1 MKRERLVSRRTLVL
15 GVLCGL
21 VVGMLLHRSLMDE
34 SALLRHQSLRSVD
47 QATDQLIQHY
57 QAPLNQST
65 LTEAAIQGMVNRLDE
80 YSQVLDAQAYARLKA
95 STRGTFAGVG
105 IQVGL
110 RNGNFAVLSLLQDSP
125 AAAANIQ
132 VGDVI
137 TKIDGA
143 AVTGWQLSRVVD
155 QLRGSSGSAVNL
167 ELQRSVPG
175 GPPDRTVSIAVVV
188 VRQKLEAVYLHT
200 RLLENRIAYVRADQ
214 CYDTLAEDLTA
225 AVTTLTESAADNRS
239 DTAVQGL
246 VLDLRANPGGSLICA
261 VTSVDLF
268 IDSGTIATTEGHRGT
283 ESYDAT
289 SYTPFASTPLVV
301 LVDGGTASAA
311 EIIAGA
317 LQDYGRATIV
327 GGQTFGKGS
336 VQTLLPPLA
345 NGSALKITT
354 AHYRTPKG
362 RGFSE
367 VGLMPDVAV
376 KSLDESA
383 VLAAALQVIADQ
395 VNQAQTPS
403 LSSVE

>member
-1 MKRERLVSRRTLVL
+1 MKRERLVSLRTLVL

-65 LTEAAIQGMVNRLDE
+65 LHEAAIQGMVNRLDE

-143 AVTGWQLSRVVD
+143 AVTGWQLSQVVD

-175 GPPDRTVSIAVVV
+175 GPPGRTMDVAVVV

-376 KSLDESA
+376 NSLDESA

>member
-65 LTEAAIQGMVNRLDE
+65 LSEAAIQGMVNRLDE

-143 AVTGWQLSRVVD
+143 AVTGWQLSQVVD
-155 QLRGSSGSAVNL
+155 QLR
-167 ELQRSVPG
+167 
-175 GPPDRTVSIAVVV
+175 
-188 VRQKLEAVYLHT
+188 
-200 RLLENRIAYVRADQ
+200 
-214 CYDTLAEDLTA
+214 DL
-225 AVTTLTESAADNRS
+225 
-239 DTAVQGL
+239 
-246 VLDLRANPGGSLICA
+246 
-261 VTSVDLF
+261 
-268 IDSGTIATTEGHRGT
+268 
-283 ESYDAT
+283 
-289 SYTPFASTPLVV
+289 
-301 LVDGGTASAA
+301 
-311 EIIAGA
+311 
-317 LQDYGRATIV
+317 
-327 GGQTFGKGS
+327 
-336 VQTLLPPLA
+336 
-345 NGSALKITT
+345 
-354 AHYRTPKG
+354 
-362 RGFSE
+362 
-367 VGLMPDVAV
+367 
-376 KSLDESA
+376 
-383 VLAAALQVIADQ
+383 
-395 VNQAQTPS
+395 
-403 LSSVE
+403 

>member
-65 LTEAAIQGMVNRLDE
+65 LSEAAIQGMVNRLDE
-80 YSQVLDAQAYARLKA
+80 YSQVLNAQAYARLKA

-143 AVTGWQLSRVVD
+143 AVTGWQLSQVVD

-289 SYTPFASTPLVV
+289 SYTPFASTALVV

-376 KSLDESA
+376 NSLDESA

>member
-143 AVTGWQLSRVVD
+143 AVTGWQLSQVVD

-268 IDSGTIATTEGHRGT
+268 IDSGTIVTTEGHQGI
-283 ESYDAT
+283 EFYQAT
-289 SYTPFASTPLVV
+289 SSTPFALMPLAI
-301 LVDGGTASAA
+301 LVDGGTASSA

-376 KSLDESA
+376 NSLDESA

>member
-143 AVTGWQLSRVVD
+143 AVTGWQLSQVVD

-175 GPPDRTVSIAVVV
+175 GPPDRTVGIAVVV

-225 AVTTLTESAADNRS
+225 AVTTLTEPAADNRS

-289 SYTPFASTPLVV
+289 SYTPFASTALVV

-376 KSLDESA
+376 NSLDESA

>member
-21 VVGMLLHRSLMDE
+21 VVGMLLHRSLMGE

-57 QAPLNQST
+57 RAPLNQST

-143 AVTGWQLSRVVD
+143 AIIGWHLSRVVD

-175 GPPDRTVSIAVVV
+175 GAPDLTVNIAVVV

-376 KSLDESA
+376 NSLDESA

-395 VNQAQTPS
+395 AQTPS

>member
-143 AVTGWQLSRVVD
+143 AVTGWQLSQVVD

-175 GPPDRTVSIAVVV
+175 GPPDRTMDVAVVV

-289 SYTPFASTPLVV
+289 SYTPFASTALVV

-376 KSLDESA
+376 NSLDESA

>member
-143 AVTGWQLSRVVD
+143 AVTGWQLSQVVD

-188 VRQKLEAVYLHT
+188 VRQKFEAVYLHT

-268 IDSGTIATTEGHRGT
+268 IDSGTIVTTESHRGT

-376 KSLDESA
+376 NSLDESA

>member
-95 STRGTFAGVG
+95 STSGTFAGVG

-143 AVTGWQLSRVVD
+143 AVTGWQLSQVVD

-376 KSLDESA
+376 NSLDESA

>member
-21 VVGMLLHRSLMDE
+21 VVGMLLHRGLMDE

-143 AVTGWQLSRVVD
+143 AITGWQLSRVVD
-155 QLRGSSGSAVNL
+155 QLRGSSGSAVSL

-175 GPPDRTVSIAVVV
+175 GPPDRTVGIAVVV

-225 AVTTLTESAADNRS
+225 AVNTLTETATDNRS

-268 IDSGTIATTEGHRGT
+268 IDSGTIVTTEGHRGT

-289 SYTPFASTPLVV
+289 SYTPFPSTALVV

-376 KSLDESA
+376 NSLDESA

>member
-143 AVTGWQLSRVVD
+143 AVTGWQLSQVVD

-175 GPPDRTVSIAVVV
+175 GPPDRTMDVAVVV

-367 VGLMPDVAV
+367 VGLMPDIAV
-376 KSLDESA
+376 NSLDESA

-395 VNQAQTPS
+395 VHQAQTPS
-403 LSSVE
+403 LLSVE

>member
-143 AVTGWQLSRVVD
+143 AVTGWQLSQVVD

-175 GPPDRTVSIAVVV
+175 GPPDRTVGIAVVV

-376 KSLDESA
+376 NSLDESA

>member
-65 LTEAAIQGMVNRLDE
+65 LHEAAIQGMVNRLDE

-143 AVTGWQLSRVVD
+143 AVTGWQLSQVVD

-268 IDSGTIATTEGHRGT
+268 IDSGTIVTTESHRGT

-376 KSLDESA
+376 NSLDESA

>member
-105 IQVGL
+105 IQVSL

-143 AVTGWQLSRVVD
+143 AVTGWQLSQVVD

-268 IDSGTIATTEGHRGT
+268 IDSGTIVTTESHRGT

-289 SYTPFASTPLVV
+289 SYTPFASTALVV

-376 KSLDESA
+376 NSLDESA

>member
-65 LTEAAIQGMVNRLDE
+65 LSEAAIQGMVNRLDE

-143 AVTGWQLSRVVD
+143 AVTGWQLSKVVD

-175 GPPDRTVSIAVVV
+175 GPPDRTMDVAVVV

-376 KSLDESA
+376 NSLDESA

>member
-143 AVTGWQLSRVVD
+143 AVTGWQLSQVVD

-214 CYDTLAEDLTA
+214 CYDTLAEDLTP
-225 AVTTLTESAADNRS
+225 AVNTLTETATDNRS

-376 KSLDESA
+376 NSLDESA

>member
-143 AVTGWQLSRVVD
+143 AVTGWQLSQVVD

-268 IDSGTIATTEGHRGT
+268 IDSGTIVTTESHRGT

-376 KSLDESA
+376 NSLDESA

>member
-143 AVTGWQLSRVVD
+143 AVTGWQLSQVVD

-175 GPPDRTVSIAVVV
+175 GPPDRTVGIAVVV

-289 SYTPFASTPLVV
+289 SYTPFASTALVV

-376 KSLDESA
+376 NSLDESA

>member
-34 SALLRHQSLRSVD
+34 SALLRHHSLRSVD

-65 LTEAAIQGMVNRLDE
+65 LTEAAIQGMVNSLDE

-143 AVTGWQLSRVVD
+143 AVTGWQLSQVVD

-175 GPPDRTVSIAVVV
+175 GPPDRTVGIAVVV

-376 KSLDESA
+376 NSLDESA

>member
-376 KSLDESA
+376 NSLDESA

>member
-34 SALLRHQSLRSVD
+34 SALLRHHSLRSVD

-65 LTEAAIQGMVNRLDE
+65 LTEAAIQGMVNSLDE

-137 TKIDGA
+137 TKIDDT
-143 AVTGWQLSRVVD
+143 AVTGWQLSQVVD

-175 GPPDRTVSIAVVV
+175 GPPDLTVNIAVVV

-239 DTAVQGL
+239 DTAVRGL
-246 VLDLRANPGGSLICA
+246 VLDLRANPGGSLTCA

-289 SYTPFASTPLVV
+289 SSTPFASTPLVV

-327 GGQTFGKGS
+327 GSQTFAKGS

-362 RGFSE
+362 RRFSE

-376 KSLDESA
+376 NSLDESA

-395 VNQAQTPS
+395 VHQAQTPS
-403 LSSVE
+403 LLSVE